1 MRILIFAALALASWT
16 SQALT
21 ITVDADLLKD
31 ANGVAMSTNGLV
43 ILVASTTDGT
53 FNGPTSGAFATG
65 DDIVIAKFN
74 LLSSGAPG
82 VLIDVAP
89 SLSFSGNWNPG
100 DPLAIYWF
108 PTLTTNSSAPTA
120 GAPYGMYTTTT
131 PLDGSDPWVTPQT
144 SANINL
150 RFITT
155 DSDSVNGHLPG
166 SNPATAGLAS
176 LVVGG
181 SAPAPSLAIQLLGGG
196 TVDVHLTGVANANY
210 ALQYVGA
217 LLTTNTPWQVLSNGK
232 ADANGV
238 IDFQDSP
245 VTGSRFYRSQV
256 LP

>member
-21 ITVDADLLKD
+21 IQVDADLLKD
-31 ANGVAMSTNGLV
+31 ANGAAMSTNGLV
-43 ILVASTTDGT
+43 VLVASTTDST
-53 FNGPTSGAFATG
+53 FSGPTSGAFATG
-65 DDIVIAKFN
+65 DDIVVAKFN
-74 LLSSGAPG
+74 LASSGAPG

-108 PTLTTNSSAPTA
+108 PTLTTNSTAPTA
-120 GAPYGMYTTTT
+120 GTPYGTYTTTS
-131 PLDGSDPWVTPQT
+131 PLDGSDPWVTPQS
-144 SANINL
+144 SANIDL

-166 SNPATAGLAS
+166 SNSAASGLAS

-181 SAPAPSLAIQLLGGG
+181 SAPAPNLAIQLLGGG
-196 TVDVHLTGVANANY
+196 AVDVHLTGVANANY
-210 ALQYVGA
+210 ALQYVST
-217 LLTTNTPWQVLSNGK
+217 LLNTNTPWQVLSNGT
-232 ADANGV
+232 ADSSGV
-238 IDFQDSP
+238 IDFQDNLGVGP
-245 VTGSRFYRSQV
+245 RFYRSQV